1 MDPPNSELLEGGE
14 SDSDDVVNQIR
25 TTERVNTDR
34 NLVTTSRNDRVN
46 PRTELGYI
54 PTIE

>member
-1 MDPPNSELLEGGE
+1 MELPDSELLEGGE

-25 TTERVNTDR
+25 TTERVTTDR

-46 PRTELGYI
+46 HGTEIGYS